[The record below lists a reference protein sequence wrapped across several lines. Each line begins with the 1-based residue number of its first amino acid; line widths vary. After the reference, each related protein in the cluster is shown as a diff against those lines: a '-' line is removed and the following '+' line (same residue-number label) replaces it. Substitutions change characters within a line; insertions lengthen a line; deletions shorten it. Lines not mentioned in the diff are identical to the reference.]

1 MSQILQMPGV
11 PESSKQMLMR
21 LLQED
26 PIPVAALKA
35 VVESYRRVIQEAA
48 RKHGRANAKIGD
60 QIANSLQTLLARINE
75 TTGDGNLRI
84 IQSAVRYFVIQNDA
98 TGNDLETE
106 DGLYDDARVINAV
119 LRYFGRDD
127 IMVKGV
133 PEPASARGKPIRGGA
148 ATIPPR
154 R

>member
-35 VVESYRRVIQEAA
+35 VVESYRRVIQDAA
-48 RKHGRANAKIGD
+48 KRNGRANFRIGN
-60 QIANSLQTLLARINE
+60 QIADSLQVLLGRINE
-75 TTGDGNLRI
+75 TTGDDNLRI

-106 DGLYDDARVINAV
+106 EGLYDDARVINAI

-127 IMVKGV
+127 LMVKGV
-133 PEPASARGKPIRGGA
+133 PDPAAARSKAVRGGSA
-148 ATIPPR
+148 IR
-154 R
+154 KY

>member
-35 VVESYRRVIQEAA
+35 VVESYRRVIQEANK
-48 RKHGRANAKIGD
+48 RNGRANFRIGN
-60 QIANSLQTLLARINE
+60 QIADSLQVLLARINDK
-75 TTGDGNLRI
+75 TGDDNLRI

-106 DGLYDDARVINAV
+106 DGLYDDARVINAI

-133 PEPASARGKPIRGGA
+133 PEPASARGKPVRGGSA
-148 ATIPPR
+148 IR
-154 R
+154 KY

>member
-26 PIPVAALKA
+26 LIPVAALKA
-35 VVESYRRVIQEAA
+35 VVESYRKVINEAA
-48 RKHGRANAKIGD
+48 RKHGKANAKIGNA
-60 QIANSLQTLLARINE
+60 IADSLQVLLARINE
-75 TTGDGNLRI
+75 TTGNDNLHI

-98 TGNDLETE
+98 TGNDLDSE
-106 DGLYDDARVINAV
+106 DGLFDDARVINAV

-127 IMVKGV
+127 LFVTGV
-133 PEPASARGKPIRGGA
+133 PETAASRGAPTRGGSATFSARR
-148 ATIPPR
+148 
-154 R
+154 

>member
-26 PIPVAALKA
+26 LIPVPALKA
-35 VVESYRRVIQEAA
+35 VVESYRRVIAEAA
-48 RKHGRANAKIGD
+48 RKHGKANIKIGNA
-60 QIANSLQTLLARINE
+60 IADSLGILLGRINE
-75 TTGDGNLRI
+75 TTGEDNLRI
-84 IQSAVRYFVIQNDA
+84 IQAAVRYFVIQNDA
-98 TGNDLETE
+98 TGNDLESE
-106 DGLYDDARVINAV
+106 DGLFDDARVINAV

-133 PEPASARGKPIRGGA
+133 PEPASSRGMPTRGGA
-148 ATIPPR
+148 AAPVR

>member
-26 PIPVAALKA
+26 PIPVPALKA
-35 VVESYRRVIQEAA
+35 VVESYRRVIHEAA
-48 RKHGRANAKIGD
+48 RKNGRANTKIGN
-60 QIANSLQTLLARINE
+60 QIADSLGVLLGRINE
-75 TTGDGNLRI
+75 TTGDDNLRI

-98 TGNDLETE
+98 TGNDLDSE

-127 IMVKGV
+127 LFVKGV
-133 PEPASARGKPIRGGA
+133 PEPASSRGTPVRGGSA
-148 ATIPPR
+148 SAR